1 MAYQDLQMDW
11 LKCFVAVVDAGTLS
25 AAAPEVHR
33 SQSAVSMQ
41 LKKLEAALGCRLLVR
56 GPRTNQLTP
65 DGQKLLGY
73 ARRMLQVHAETQAAF
88 HGDALTGRIRLGV
101 PDDYAAKYLTPVLK
115 RFAPYHGSVEIE
127 LSCEQS
133 TALIPK
139 VERGELDLA
148 LVSRDHPRQGVLLFQ
163 EPLVWV
169 GASQYEV
176 WRRNPLPI
184 AVYEAASLAKRNAI
198 HALALQGRQFRI
210 VYNSSSLAGQIA
222 AVESGLAVAV
232 LTQCSAPPHL
242 EILGAEHGLGELEP
256 MEVAVYRSRASKG
269 AAAVDRLYE
278 LLVKTLRIAGSSDVA
293 THVP

>member
-293 THVP
+293 THVR